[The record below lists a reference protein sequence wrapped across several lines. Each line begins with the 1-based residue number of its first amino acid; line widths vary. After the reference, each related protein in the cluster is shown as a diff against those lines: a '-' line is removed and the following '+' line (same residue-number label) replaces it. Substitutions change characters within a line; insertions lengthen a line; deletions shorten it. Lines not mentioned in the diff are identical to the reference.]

1 MYAQFEEFQKLG
13 KSNFEAAVANLGNT
27 AKNVQ
32 VLATET
38 TDFSKK
44 TFQDSTEVV
53 EKLATAKSLD
63 KVFEIQT
70 AYSKSAYE
78 NFVAYSTKVGEVMS
92 AIAKD
97 AVKPFEAAVAKAS
110 K

>member
-1 MYAQFEEFQKLG
+1 MYAQFEEMQKLG
-13 KSNFEAAVANLGNT
+13 KSNFEAAIANLGNT

-32 VLATET
+32 ALASET
-38 TDFSKK
+38 TDYSKK
-44 TFQDSTEVV
+44 AFQDGTEVV
-53 EKLATAKSLD
+53 EKLASAKSLD

-70 AYSKSAYE
+70 AYSKSSYE
-78 NFVAYSTKVGEVMS
+78 NFVAYSTKVGEVLS
-92 AIAKD
+92 SIAKD

>member
-1 MYAQFEEFQKLG
+1 MYTQFEEFQKIG
-13 KSNFEAAVANLGNT
+13 KTIFDAAVANLGNT
-27 AKNVQ
+27 AKNIQ
-32 VLATET
+32 ALATET
-38 TDFSKK
+38 TDYSKK
-44 TFQDSTEVV
+44 AFQDSTDVV

-78 NFVAYSTKVGEVMS
+78 NFVAYSTKVGEVFS

-97 AVKPFEAAVAKAS
+97 TVKPFEAAVAKAS